1 MTRARDM
8 ANIAAGSFDVPSVA
22 DGIIT
27 SAKLA
32 SGAITS
38 ANLPSGTVLQVKSTI
53 YSPNRVA
60 TTNTAMQDTGLS
72 LSMTLSSSSNKVF
85 IMVNGGHCYVES
97 GFSDG
102 LIETICRTSSTTY
115 STSNDLNGGEGFGFG
130 QLYNAAYL
138 NTGEHSMAVLDETP
152 GSTSAAYRCFFRS
165 RSGGSVVW
173 HENNASNV
181 TMTLMEIAG

>member
-1 MTRARDM
+1 MSNARILADLM
-8 ANIAAGSFDVPSVA
+8 GTSTTVPS
-22 DGIIT
+22 
-27 SAKLA
+27 SKLSLAA
-32 SGAITS
+32 SDM
-38 ANLPSGTVLQVKSTI
+38 PSGSVLQVKSTI
-53 YSPNRVA
+53 YSPNRVS
-60 TTNTAMQDTGLS
+60 TTNTSMQDTGLS

-85 IMVNGGHCYVES
+85 IMVNGGHCYVAT
-97 GFSDG
+97 GFADG

-115 STSNDLNGGEGFGFG
+115 STSNDLNGGESFGFG

-165 RSGGSVVW
+165 RSGGEVVW
-173 HENNASNV
+173 HEDSTSNV